1 MNRVAY
7 FFASLIRNYPTS
19 KELTKLIQTELD
31 SPKSKITILDDYHAL
46 VGSICVWTENFPYAY
61 GNVQIGF
68 DLRDKEL
75 YRYNRALSNAF
86 GQQLPDRATV
96 YRLYKSIQTLKET
109 WKAEQLAKAAELLEK
124 PND

>member
-1 MNRVAY
+1 MNRIAY

-61 GNVQIGF
+61 GNVSILG
-68 DLRDKEL
+68 LARSKEL
-75 YRYNRALSNAF
+75 CRYNRALSSAF
-86 GQQLPDRATV
+86 GNQLPDRATV

-109 WKAEQLAKAAELLEK
+109 WKAEQLAKAGELLKEL
-124 PND
+124 ND